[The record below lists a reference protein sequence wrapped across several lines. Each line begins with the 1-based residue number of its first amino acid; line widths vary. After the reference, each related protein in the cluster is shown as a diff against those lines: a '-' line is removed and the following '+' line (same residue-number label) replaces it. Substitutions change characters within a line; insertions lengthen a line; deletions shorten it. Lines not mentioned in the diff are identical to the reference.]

1 MSVPSSPLPK
11 PSQREEEALFGA
23 QAAARYL
30 GLHRSTLFLAVREG
44 ILIPDA
50 RTRGKHTRFRR
61 ATLDA
66 YKARYAAASATG
78 ETAMVPLLRTL
89 SDLTRSIASA
99 LSLPDAARSVVE
111 QVQRALPG
119 IDGVSVARAG
129 VTPGD
134 PSSVQM
140 ITEPMVPEHVLH
152 TFERL
157 RHTFRFGTTTA
168 LRTLEAEISEDT
180 SSENSY
186 TGTRNIVR
194 TWPLGA
200 YAIYPIVVRGEAR
213 GLLFCTS
220 SQPRSFPAADRAFLQ
235 AVVGLLTLAFERFEA
250 IEVLRA
256 LGAPSPNEA
265 RSTTKERSWAEESAV
280 RESNREGTDHAFG

>member
-1 MSVPSSPLPK
+1 M
-11 PSQREEEALFGA
+11 R
-23 QAAARYL
+23 R
-30 GLHRSTLFLAVREG
+30 VR
-44 ILIPDA
+44 
-50 RTRGKHTRFRR
+50 R
-61 ATLDA
+61 
-66 YKARYAAASATG
+66 
-78 ETAMVPLLRTL
+78 
-89 SDLTRSIASA
+89 
-99 LSLPDAARSVVE
+99 VE
-111 QVQRALPG
+111 QERGALPG
-119 IDGVSVARAG
+119 IDGVSVARSG

-152 TFERL
+152 TLERL

-180 SSENSY
+180 SSENAY

-220 SQPRSFPAADRAFLQ
+220 SRPRGFPAGGFRIPAGGR
-235 AVVGLLTLAFERFEA
+235 GLSTLAFERFEA
-250 IEVLRA
+250 LA
-256 LGAPSPNEA
+256 AFA
-265 RSTTKERSWAEESAV
+265 R
-280 RESNREGTDHAFG
+280 